1 VPRPK
6 YIADLHEAHYEL
18 RVCADAEH
26 KEKTAKYQAAL
37 TAAARVAR
45 LTEHALKDALVHDFY
60 IWMKQESLPK
70 PSRK

>member
-1 VPRPK
+1 MPRPK

-26 KEKTAKYQAAL
+26 AAKSAKYQAAL
-37 TAAARVAR
+37 RAAARVAK
-45 LTEHALKDALVHDFY
+45 LSEHALKDALVHDFY
-60 IWMKQESLPK
+60 VWMRQERLPK